1 MRKLFLLV
9 AVSLLLSFLPVHAEG
24 TYEVTVYGGNW
35 GTINGSSSVTLNVKE
50 GANVYLELDVENGT
64 FEIEEDGVSHLY
76 SFTPSASADNKYRA
90 RGIKETGYD
99 NDDSTVAQSFT
110 VTAEED
116 LSYVL
121 TYGIPGDL
129 LEYTVRYVDS
139 NGNNLLSPATF
150 HGTRGEEITVA
161 PRYVADHLPTSGNQ
175 TLVLDAAGKTVTF
188 TYNRATGG
196 TTYIYETVTVPGGG
210 GTAPAAGGGGA
221 TPVTPVTPVNP
232 EGGGETPEIP
242 DEPVPLGPGE
252 TEEPVITDE
261 PVPLDP
267 GTTESPE
274 PGTEP
279 GGSGSLPSWVLPAGG
294 GVLGIGILGLLIA
307 FLRRRKKDAE

>member
-9 AVSLLLSFLPVHAEG
+9 AVSLLLSLLPVHAEG

-35 GTINGSSSVTLNVKE
+35 GTINGSSSVSLNVKE
-50 GANVYLELDVENGT
+50 GANVYLELDVEKGT
-64 FEIEEDGVSHLY
+64 FEIEVDGESHVY
-76 SFTPSASADNKYRA
+76 PYVPSSSADNKYRA

-99 NDDSTVAQSFT
+99 NDDSSVAQSFT

-150 HGTRGEEITVA
+150 HGTQGEEITVA
-161 PRYVADHLPTSGNQ
+161 PRYVADHLPAEGNQ
-175 TLVLDAAGKTVTF
+175 TFVLDASGKTITF

-196 TTYIYETVTVPGGG
+196 TTYIYETVIVPGGG
-210 GTAPAAGGGGA
+210 GTAGGGGGTA
-221 TPVTPVTPVNP
+221 PVTPATPVNP
-232 EGGGETPEIP
+232 DEGGGETPEIP
-242 DEPVPLGPGE
+242 DEPTPLDPGT

-279 GGSGSLPSWVLPAGG
+279 GGSGSLPSWVLPATG

-307 FLRRRKKDAE
+307 FLRRRKKDIE